1 MSDCDIW
8 VDGDVVFGA
17 FAAAGALFAY
27 YLYIT
32 VTMGN
37 GPLMGGRKRR
47 NLGAYDIL
55 WLGKCTATQHL
66 FL

>member
-37 GPLMGGRKRR
+37 GPLMGGRKRKRR

-55 WLGKCTATQHL
+55 WLGKSRPT
-66 FL
+66 